1 MSGSGTLYFIATPIG
16 NLSDITYRA
25 VETLRSVEV
34 LACEDTRRTGRLLKH
49 LGIHV
54 SRLIVANS
62 HNEASA
68 SAEIIELLKQ
78 GIDVG
83 LVTDAGMPG
92 ISDPGERVASAV
104 IESGEKFTV
113 IPGSSAPVSAL
124 VVSGLSTGRYVME
137 GFLPRKGRERSDR
150 LDRIAM
156 EESTSIM
163 LESPKRIGITL
174 DELAKV
180 CGKSRKAV
188 VVRELTKLHE
198 EITRGSLE
206 ELIEKFK
213 NVQHGN
219 VLLGRHSVV
228 GAGAV
233 ILPNVIIETGAAV
246 AALSLVTRSV
256 KEFTIV
262 SGISARRVGKRKRNL
277 LKLEKLFRQEI
288 LNGQGEY

>member
-62 HNEASA
+62 HTEAYA
-68 SAEIIELLKQ
+68 AAEIIELLKQ

-104 IESGEKFTV
+104 IESGEKLTV

-124 VVSGLSTGRYVME
+124 VVSGLSAGRYVME
-137 GFLPRKGRERSDR
+137 GFLPRKGRERSHC
-150 LDRIAM
+150 LERIAL
-156 EESTSIM
+156 EESTSVM
-163 LESPKRIGITL
+163 LESPKRIGATL
-174 DELAKV
+174 NELTKV

-198 EITRGSLE
+198 EISRGSLE
-206 ELIEKFK
+206 ELSEKFK
-213 NVQHGN
+213 NGTKGEI
-219 VLLGRHSVV
+219 VLL
-228 GAGAV
+228 
-233 ILPNVIIETGAAV
+233 
-246 AALSLVTRSV
+246 
-256 KEFTIV
+256 V
-262 SGISARRVGKRKRNL
+262 SGASPPEVDDSLILVEIEKARERGLSRRDAIDAVSRALEIAHNRVYEL
-277 LKLEKLFRQEI
+277 ALTIDF
-288 LNGQGEY
+288 

>member
-206 ELIEKFK
+206 EFI
-213 NVQHGN
+213 
-219 VLLGRHSVV
+219 
-228 GAGAV
+228 
-233 ILPNVIIETGAAV
+233 
-246 AALSLVTRSV
+246 
-256 KEFTIV
+256 
-262 SGISARRVGKRKRNL
+262 
-277 LKLEKLFRQEI
+277 
-288 LNGQGEY
+288 

>member
-104 IESGEKFTV
+104 IESGEKLTV

-213 NVQHGN
+213 NGTKGEI
-219 VLLGRHSVV
+219 VLL
-228 GAGAV
+228 
-233 ILPNVIIETGAAV
+233 
-246 AALSLVTRSV
+246 
-256 KEFTIV
+256 V
-262 SGISARRVGKRKRNL
+262 SGASPPEIDDSQILIEIKKARDRGLSRRDAIDAVSGALKIAHNRVYEL
-277 LKLEKLFRQEI
+277 ALTIDF
-288 LNGQGEY
+288 

>member
-62 HNEASA
+62 HTEAYA
-68 SAEIIELLKQ
+68 AVEIIELLKQ

-104 IESGEKFTV
+104 IESGEKLTV

-124 VVSGLSTGRYVME
+124 VVSGLSAGRYVME
-137 GFLPRKGRERSDR
+137 GFLPRKGRERSHC
-150 LDRIAM
+150 LERIAL
-156 EESTSIM
+156 EESTSVM
-163 LESPKRIGITL
+163 LESPKRIGATL
-174 DELAKV
+174 NELAKV

-198 EITRGSLE
+198 EISRGSLE
-206 ELIEKFK
+206 ELSEKFK
-213 NVQHGN
+213 DGTKGEI
-219 VLLGRHSVV
+219 VLLV
-228 GAGAV
+228 AGASPPETDDSQ
-233 ILPNVIIETGAAV
+233 ILVEIKKAKDRGLSRRDAIDATSGALKIAHNRV
-246 AALSLVTRSV
+246 YELALTVD
-256 KEFTIV
+256 F
-262 SGISARRVGKRKRNL
+262 
-277 LKLEKLFRQEI
+277 
-288 LNGQGEY
+288 

>member
-62 HNEASA
+62 HTEAYA
-68 SAEIIELLKQ
+68 AVEIIELLKQ

-104 IESGEKFTV
+104 IESGEKLTV

-124 VVSGLSTGRYVME
+124 VVSGLSAGRYVME
-137 GFLPRKGRERSDR
+137 GFLPRKGRERSHC
-150 LDRIAM
+150 LERIAL
-156 EESTSIM
+156 EESTSVM
-163 LESPKRIGITL
+163 LESPKRIGATL
-174 DELAKV
+174 NELTKV

-198 EITRGSLE
+198 EISRGSLE
-206 ELIEKFK
+206 ELSEKFK
-213 NVQHGN
+213 NGTKGEI
-219 VLLGRHSVV
+219 VLL
-228 GAGAV
+228 
-233 ILPNVIIETGAAV
+233 
-246 AALSLVTRSV
+246 
-256 KEFTIV
+256 V
-262 SGISARRVGKRKRNL
+262 SGASPPEVDDSQILVEIEKARERGLSRRDAIDAVSRALEIAHNRVYEL
-277 LKLEKLFRQEI
+277 AVTVDF
-288 LNGQGEY
+288 

>member
-213 NVQHGN
+213 NGTKGEI
-219 VLLGRHSVV
+219 VLL
-228 GAGAV
+228 
-233 ILPNVIIETGAAV
+233 
-246 AALSLVTRSV
+246 
-256 KEFTIV
+256 V
-262 SGISARRVGKRKRNL
+262 SGASPPEIDDSQILIEIKKARDRGRSRRDAIDAVSGALKIAHNRVYEL
-277 LKLEKLFRQEI
+277 ALTIDF
-288 LNGQGEY
+288 

>member
-68 SAEIIELLKQ
+68 AAEIIELLKQ

-137 GFLPRKGRERSDR
+137 GFLPRKGRERSDC

-163 LESPKRIGITL
+163 LESPKRIGVTL

-198 EITRGSLE
+198 EIFRGSLE
-206 ELIEKFK
+206 QLIEKFK
-213 NVQHGN
+213 NGTKGEI
-219 VLLGRHSVV
+219 VLL
-228 GAGAV
+228 
-233 ILPNVIIETGAAV
+233 
-246 AALSLVTRSV
+246 
-256 KEFTIV
+256 V
-262 SGISARRVGKRKRNL
+262 SGASPPEIDDSQILIEIKKARDRGLSRRDAIDTVSGALKIAHNRVYEL
-277 LKLEKLFRQEI
+277 ALTIDF
-288 LNGQGEY
+288 

>member
-62 HNEASA
+62 HTEAYA
-68 SAEIIELLKQ
+68 AAEIIELLKQ

-104 IESGEKFTV
+104 IESGEKLTV

-124 VVSGLSTGRYVME
+124 VVSGLSAGRYVME
-137 GFLPRKGRERSDR
+137 GFLPRKGRERSHC
-150 LDRIAM
+150 LERIAL
-156 EESTSIM
+156 EESTSVM
-163 LESPKRIGITL
+163 LESPKRIGATL
-174 DELAKV
+174 NELTKV

-198 EITRGSLE
+198 EISGR
-206 ELIEKFK
+206 IE
-213 NVQHGN
+213 
-219 VLLGRHSVV
+219 
-228 GAGAV
+228 
-233 ILPNVIIETGAAV
+233 
-246 AALSLVTRSV
+246 
-256 KEFTIV
+256 
-262 SGISARRVGKRKRNL
+262 
-277 LKLEKLFRQEI
+277 
-288 LNGQGEY
+288 

>member
-137 GFLPRKGRERSDR
+137 GFLPRKGRERSDS

-213 NVQHGN
+213 NGTKGEI
-219 VLLGRHSVV
+219 VLL
-228 GAGAV
+228 
-233 ILPNVIIETGAAV
+233 
-246 AALSLVTRSV
+246 
-256 KEFTIV
+256 V
-262 SGISARRVGKRKRNL
+262 SGASPPEIDDSQILIEIKKARDRGLSRRDAIDAVSGALKIAHNRVYEL
-277 LKLEKLFRQEI
+277 ALTIDF
-288 LNGQGEY
+288 

>member
-62 HNEASA
+62 HTEAYA
-68 SAEIIELLKQ
+68 AVEIIELLKQ

-104 IESGEKFTV
+104 IESGEKLTV

-124 VVSGLSTGRYVME
+124 VVSGLSAGRYVME
-137 GFLPRKGRERSDR
+137 GFLPRKGRERSHC
-150 LDRIAM
+150 LERIAL
-156 EESTSIM
+156 EESTSVM
-163 LESPKRIGITL
+163 LESPKRIGATL
-174 DELAKV
+174 NELTKV

-198 EITRGSLE
+198 EISRGSLE
-206 ELIEKFK
+206 ELSEKFK
-213 NVQHGN
+213 NGTKGEI
-219 VLLGRHSVV
+219 VLL
-228 GAGAV
+228 
-233 ILPNVIIETGAAV
+233 
-246 AALSLVTRSV
+246 
-256 KEFTIV
+256 V
-262 SGISARRVGKRKRNL
+262 SGASPPEVDDSQILVEIEKARERGLSRRDAIDAVSRALKIAHNRVYEL
-277 LKLEKLFRQEI
+277 ALTIDF
-288 LNGQGEY
+288 

>member
-213 NVQHGN
+213 NGTKGEI
-219 VLLGRHSVV
+219 VLL
-228 GAGAV
+228 
-233 ILPNVIIETGAAV
+233 
-246 AALSLVTRSV
+246 
-256 KEFTIV
+256 V
-262 SGISARRVGKRKRNL
+262 SGASPPEIDDSQILIEIKKARDRGLSRRDAIDAVSGALKIAHNRVYEL
-277 LKLEKLFRQEI
+277 ALTIDF
-288 LNGQGEY
+288 

>member
-1 MSGSGTLYFIATPIG
+1 MSGSGTLYFIATTIG

-34 LACEDTRRTGRLLKH
+34 LACEDTRRTGLLLKH

-150 LDRIAM
+150 LERIAM

-213 NVQHGN
+213 NGTKGEI
-219 VLLGRHSVV
+219 VLL
-228 GAGAV
+228 
-233 ILPNVIIETGAAV
+233 
-246 AALSLVTRSV
+246 
-256 KEFTIV
+256 V
-262 SGISARRVGKRKRNL
+262 SGASPPEIDDSQILIEIKKARDRGLSRRDAIDAVSGALKIAHNRVYEL
-277 LKLEKLFRQEI
+277 ALTIDF
-288 LNGQGEY
+288 

>member
-62 HNEASA
+62 HTEAYA
-68 SAEIIELLKQ
+68 AAEIIELLKQ

-104 IESGEKFTV
+104 IESGEKLTV

-124 VVSGLSTGRYVME
+124 VVSGLSAGRYVME
-137 GFLPRKGRERSDR
+137 GFLPRKGRERSHC
-150 LDRIAM
+150 LERIAL
-156 EESTSIM
+156 EESTSVM
-163 LESPKRIGITL
+163 LESPKRIGATL
-174 DELAKV
+174 NELTKV

-198 EITRGSLE
+198 EISRGSLE
-206 ELIEKFK
+206 ELSEKFK
-213 NVQHGN
+213 NGTKGEI
-219 VLLGRHSVV
+219 VLL
-228 GAGAV
+228 
-233 ILPNVIIETGAAV
+233 
-246 AALSLVTRSV
+246 
-256 KEFTIV
+256 V
-262 SGISARRVGKRKRNL
+262 SGASPPEVDDSLILVEIEKARERGLSRRDAIDAVSRALEIAHNRVYEL
-277 LKLEKLFRQEI
+277 ALTIEF
-288 LNGQGEY
+288 

>member
-1 MSGSGTLYFIATPIG
+1 MSRSGTLYFIATPIG

-62 HNEASA
+62 HTEAHA
-68 SAEIIELLKQ
+68 AAEIIELLKQ

-104 IESGEKFTV
+104 IESGEKLTV

-124 VVSGLSTGRYVME
+124 VVSGLSAGRYVME
-137 GFLPRKGRERSDR
+137 GFLPRKGRERSDC
-150 LDRIAM
+150 LGRIAI
-156 EESTSIM
+156 EESTSVM
-163 LESPKRIGITL
+163 LESPKRIGATL

-198 EITRGSLE
+198 EISRGSLE

-213 NVQHGN
+213 NGTKGEI
-219 VLLGRHSVV
+219 VLL
-228 GAGAV
+228 
-233 ILPNVIIETGAAV
+233 
-246 AALSLVTRSV
+246 
-256 KEFTIV
+256 V
-262 SGISARRVGKRKRNL
+262 SGASPPEIDDSQILVEIKKARDRGLSRRDAIDAVSGALKIAHNRVYEL
-277 LKLEKLFRQEI
+277 ALTTDF
-288 LNGQGEY
+288 

>member
-213 NVQHGN
+213 NGTKGEI
-219 VLLGRHSVV
+219 VLLVSGASPPEIDDSQILIEIKKARDRGLSRRDAIDAV
-228 GAGAV
+228 AGALKIAHNRV
-233 ILPNVIIETGAAV
+233 DEL
-246 AALSLVTRSV
+246 AL
-256 KEFTIV
+256 TID
-262 SGISARRVGKRKRNL
+262 
-277 LKLEKLFRQEI
+277 F
-288 LNGQGEY
+288 

>member
-34 LACEDTRRTGRLLKH
+34 LACEDTRRTGLLLKH

-213 NVQHGN
+213 NGTKGEI
-219 VLLGRHSVV
+219 VLL
-228 GAGAV
+228 
-233 ILPNVIIETGAAV
+233 
-246 AALSLVTRSV
+246 
-256 KEFTIV
+256 V
-262 SGISARRVGKRKRNL
+262 SGASPPEIDDSQILIEIKKARDRGLSRRDAIDAVSGALKIAHNRVYEL
-277 LKLEKLFRQEI
+277 ALTIDF
-288 LNGQGEY
+288 